1 MAKRVSVIV
10 PSYNHAPFLKACL
23 ESVLSQDYPDL
34 EVVLVDDCSTDDS
47 VKIARTIQD
56 PRVQVHVNKTNLG
69 AYATQNRALDHTSG
83 DYIAVM
89 NSDDRWRP
97 GKLRK
102 QIDLLE
108 GNPDAALSYTL
119 GVQIDDKGDVL
130 EADQHQHWPKT
141 EKQDLLPFLL
151 SSNRLLASGVV
162 FRKGTVRFEESL
174 RYSGDWVAWLNL
186 IEKGPAVC
194 VPQPLT
200 EWRQHPTNSYL
211 RSQTVTLEEIRVRKA
226 ILAAKARWLKA
237 RSDKAA
243 IRKGLSECAVDLT
256 ALYVLIGQ
264 MRLAKASASLAVRL
278 APANAVA
285 HKRFMVSLM
294 PSVMARK
301 RLWNADPVRIDRK
314 ELKNLPA
321 LNLTAA
327 TQ

>member
-23 ESVLSQDYPDL
+23 ESILTQDYEDL
-34 EVVLVDDCSTDDS
+34 EVILVDDCSSDDS
-47 VKIARTIQD
+47 VKIARSIDD
-56 PRVQVHVNKTNLG
+56 PRLQVHVNKSNLG
-69 AYATQNRALDHTSG
+69 AYGTQNRALDLATG
-83 DYIAVM
+83 ETIAIM

-97 GKLRK
+97 GKLKR
-102 QIDLLE
+102 QIALLE
-108 GNPDAALSYTL
+108 QHPEATLCYTL
-119 GVQIDDKGDVL
+119 GVQIDPQGKEL
-130 EADQHQHWPKT
+130 REDQHQHWPT
-141 EKQDLLPFLL
+141 AEKQDLLPFLL
-151 SSNRLLASGVV
+151 SSNRLLASGVM

-186 IEKGPAVC
+186 IEKGPALC
-194 VPQPLT
+194 VAEPLT

-226 ILAAKARWLKA
+226 ILAAKQRWLKA
-237 RSDKAA
+237 RPDKAP

-264 MRLAKASASLAVRL
+264 MRLAKASASLALRL
-278 APANAVA
+278 APTNAVA

-294 PSVMARK
+294 PSVIARK

-321 LNLTAA
+321 LNLTTAP
-327 TQ
+327 